1 MCFELGKKEILLA
14 NGTYNRKHEKVK
26 NEKFF
31 THSFYD
37 SMDIVQVKYE
47 MLKDAAVG
55 NRVIAQIADDYGF
68 SRASFYKI
76 KDAFDSKGL
85 SALVPEKTGP
95 KKPKKLTESH
105 QEYIDRYVSE
115 KPKASSNEIAMSLKK
130 DKGIGISKRTVER
143 YRSKK
148 KHC

>member
-1 MCFELGKKEILLA
+1 MGKKEILLA
-14 NGTYNRKHEKVK
+14 NGTYNRNHKKVK

-55 NRVIAQIADDYGF
+55 NRGIAQIADDFGF

-95 KKPKKLTESH
+95 KKPNKLTESY
-105 QEYIDRYVSE
+105 QQYINRYVSE
-115 KPKASSNEIAMSLKK
+115 KPKASSSEIAMSLKK
-130 DKGIGISKRTVER
+130 DKGIDISKRTVER